1 MRTRWVLTVFT
12 LSDRSAAMADTER
25 PATMK
30 RRISNSRSDS
40 SAGISGYSEFEE
52 QIKAGKMIPLA
63 VSGKGR
69 IPGVNVPTLTELG
82 VNVTESNWRGV
93 FAAPGI
99 SDAQRNGLID
109 FVTRVRASQAWQQ
122 ELTTRKW
129 TDAFMTERPFERDL
143 AKDIAD
149 KEVLMKEL
157 GLA

>member
-1 MRTRWVLTVFT
+1 MF
-12 LSDRSAAMADTER
+12 AA
-25 PATMK
+25 
-30 RRISNSRSDS
+30 
-40 SAGISGYSEFEE
+40 SAGIKLQHIPYKGCGAAIADVLAGVVPFFISTTAHFAP

-63 VSGKGR
+63 VSGKRR
-69 IPGVNVPTLTELG
+69 IPGVNVPTLVELG

-99 SDAQRNGLID
+99 NDRQRDALID
-109 FVTRVRASQAWQQ
+109 FITKVAQSPAWKQ
-122 ELTTRKW
+122 ELETRKW

-143 AKDIAD
+143 VKDIAE